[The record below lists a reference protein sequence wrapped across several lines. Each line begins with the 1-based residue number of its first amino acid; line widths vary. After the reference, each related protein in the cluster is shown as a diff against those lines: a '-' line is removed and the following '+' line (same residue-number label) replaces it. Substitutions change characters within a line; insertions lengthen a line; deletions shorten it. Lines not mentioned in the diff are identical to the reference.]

1 MERRMAFSV
10 IYQPVLKALNLYCSV
25 SVAVHYR
32 DLHAVRAQV
41 LFTLIT
47 RPEHLSFYVH
57 VIRTDPGV
65 LHREI
70 DLIPFITCL
79 LYFRGKAVYR
89 FFLHRVDVFVLSVR
103 VNALQRIPL
112 RIFGDFRRSPAIAL
126 LREAYIRDLFVVP
139 VDLRLD
145 RIRIDCRFVRIKPIL
160 GYFQLKEMTF
170 LFINDSLSNTCDYN
184 TACTFLL
191 DTD

>member
-1 MERRMAFSV
+1 M
-10 IYQPVLKALNLYCSV
+10 
-25 SVAVHYR
+25 
-32 DLHAVRAQV
+32 
-41 LFTLIT
+41 
-47 RPEHLSFYVH
+47 
-57 VIRTDPGV
+57 
-65 LHREI
+65 
-70 DLIPFITCL
+70 
-79 LYFRGKAVYR
+79 
-89 FFLHRVDVFVLSVR
+89 LSVR
-103 VNALQRIPL
+103 VDALQRIPL

-170 LFINDSLSNTCDYN
+170 LFINDSLSKTCDYN
-184 TACTFLL
+184 TAYTFLL